1 MAQPQDAWLEQVL
14 VQLQRAERLYAV
26 GELSWYIRMDAR
38 AEDAMAA
45 LRQALVQERFDQGLE
60 IAVLMARYWWVRGC
74 RSEGR
79 AWLSAFLQRAEGAEP
94 ALVQKA
100 QQWLLELAGEDEPE

>member
-26 GELSWYIRMDAR
+26 GELSWYIRMDGHAQE
-38 AEDAMAA
+38 ATAA
-45 LRQALVQERFDQGLE
+45 LRRALDEARFDKGLE
-60 IAVLMARYWWVRGC
+60 IAVLMARYWWVRGR

-79 AWLSAFLQRAEGAEP
+79 AWLGAFLQRAEGAEP
-94 ALVQKA
+94 TLAQKA
-100 QQWLLELAGEDEPE
+100 QQWLLELAGEDDPE